1 VQYGAGLRAGRDG
14 IISNILYS
22 GGASMVWKQKD
33 KIALLIVAVM
43 LITTLSSCSTR
54 EAEAAKE
61 IEAYMQSQEKLI
73 KSYTNI
79 EIDML
84 DAQNAMSIVAEFAS
98 DKYKGRKTGTAENE
112 KAVQYIADYFKEIGL
127 ENPSNL
133 TNYMQP
139 YSQAVTLLEKAPMLE
154 LVDKDGKLIKSYE
167 YPKNFVYRVL
177 SDSTEDIQLNAP
189 MKVMERIADVKSNG
203 FENNSVLL
211 FSLKA
216 QGRSQYMDLM
226 REVVPTKAAAVI
238 LEMDVKGENSRISE
252 LIVAPLNSK
261 SWGKSYKPV
270 IGVDALTFAELT
282 AAAEEHKNIKLQCSY
297 KIDKLYNTSNIVG
310 YIPGTDEELKDE
322 FIIVGGHM
330 DHVGD
335 NFNGT
340 YNSGALDN
348 ASGTAAMMEIA
359 RLISR
364 NAVKPKKSILFIAFN
379 GEEYH
384 LNGSE
389 YYVEHP
395 VFPLKD
401 AVMINLDMVGSSY
414 KMPLSVANGDGFA
427 SDLKFEF
434 LELAKSLEVDAI
446 SSNITASDH
455 TNFGIKG
462 VPAVLLIHMDDMHGY
477 HSPKD
482 TMEDVD
488 GKRLEEVIKLVLYY
502 IDKKAY

>member
-1 VQYGAGLRAGRDG
+1 
-14 IISNILYS
+14 
-22 GGASMVWKQKD
+22 MVWKQKD
-33 KIALLIVAVM
+33 KMVLLMVAVLLM
-43 LITTLSSCSTR
+43 TTLSSCSSR
-54 EAEAAKE
+54 ETEAAKE
-61 IEAYMQSQEKLI
+61 IEAYMQSQEQQI

-84 DAQNAMSIVAEFAS
+84 DAQNAMNIITELAS
-98 DKYKGRKTGTAENE
+98 DKYKGRKTGTAEND

-127 ENPSNL
+127 ESPSNL
-133 TNYMQP
+133 ANYMQP
-139 YSQAVTLLEKAPMLE
+139 YSQAVTLLEKTPKLE

-189 MKVMERIADVKSNG
+189 MKVMESIADVKSNG

-226 REVVPTKAAAVI
+226 MEAYPTKAAAVI
-238 LEMDVKGENSRISE
+238 VEMDVNGETSRSSD
-252 LIVAPLNSK
+252 LIVIPMYSK

-270 IGVDALTFAELT
+270 IGVDTLTFAELT
-282 AAAEEHKNIKLQCSY
+282 AAAQEHKNIELQCSY
-297 KIDKLYNTSNIVG
+297 RIDENYKTANIVG
-310 YIPGTDEELKDE
+310 YIPGTDENLKDE
-322 FIIVGGHM
+322 FIIIGGHM

-340 YNSGALDN
+340 YNPGVLDN

-359 RLISR
+359 RVISQ
-364 NAVKPKKSILFIAFN
+364 NTVKPKKSIILVAFN
-379 GEEYH
+379 GEEYG
-384 LNGSE
+384 LLGSE
-389 YYVEHP
+389 YYVENP
-395 VFPLKD
+395 LFPLKN
-401 AVMINLDMVGSSY
+401 AAMINLDMVGSSY
-414 KMPLSVANGDGFA
+414 KMPLTIANGDGYA

-434 LELAKSLEVDAI
+434 LELAKLFDIDAI
-446 SSNITASDH
+446 SSNIDRSDH
-455 TNFGIKG
+455 TSLGIKG
-462 VPAVLLIHMDDMHGY
+462 VPAVLLSNSDEMHGY

-482 TMEDVD
+482 TLEDVD
-488 GKRLEEVIKLVLYY
+488 GKRLEEIMKLVLYY